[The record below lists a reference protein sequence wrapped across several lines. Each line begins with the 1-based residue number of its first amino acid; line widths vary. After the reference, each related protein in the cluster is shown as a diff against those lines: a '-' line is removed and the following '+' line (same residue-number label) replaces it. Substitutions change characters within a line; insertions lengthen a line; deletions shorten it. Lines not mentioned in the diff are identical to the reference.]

1 MHFVVGQNETET
13 ETRKDKELMEYNG
26 GSSNDFE
33 RSGDYEEDDFD
44 NDAAMNRDTK
54 DQHREETAKS
64 NVAPKEIDL
73 QDRPI
78 SDDESQDEDIDHHSH
93 GHSHSHSHD
102 HGHPDNADDGG
113 DDNEDDQQD
122 RVERT
127 ERKTSGRGRRVATR
141 GRGSRDT
148 RKGSK

>member
-1 MHFVVGQNETET
+1 LSLSIFLLLGACCWIEENKT

-33 RSGDYEEDDFD
+33 RSGDYEDDFD
-44 NDAAMNRDTK
+44 KDATMDRDNK
-54 DQHREETAKS
+54 AEHREETAK
-64 NVAPKEIDL
+64 NNITPKEIDL

-78 SDDESQDEDIDHHSH
+78 SDDESQDEDIDHHR
-93 GHSHSHSHD
+93 
-102 HGHPDNADDGG
+102 PDADDG
-113 DDNEDDQQD
+113 DDNDDDRQD
-122 RVERT
+122 TVEKT